1 LPNIGRSF
9 RKKPNGGRK
18 RDGPSGLNE
27 MSNPKKAFAILGIAF
42 LLLFAWV
49 FWYIAIYDFD
59 IAHAASTGNV
69 KEVAR
74 LLDRNPDLLESRA
87 DGWTPLNW
95 AATNGRAEV
104 VQLLLDRGA
113 DIDAENEWGKTSLEL
128 AEEKGHNEVVEL
140 LAQRGAKKTE

>member
-1 LPNIGRSF
+1 MS
-9 RKKPNGGRK
+9 KPNKLG
-18 RDGPSGLNE
+18 
-27 MSNPKKAFAILGIAF
+27 AFLGVSF

-59 IAHAASTGNV
+59 IAHAASTGDV

-128 AEEKGHNEVVEL
+128 AEEKGHKEVVEL